1 MSKYLLD
8 FRGGGS
14 QHGILKTLS
23 PVPCRVKNNINV
35 RIKYVFQQ
43 EENALLL
50 QRNMYQEDLGHVIDG

>member
-1 MSKYLLD
+1 MSKYLWD
-8 FRGGGS
+8 FRGGVPTWNT
-14 QHGILKTLS
+14 QDPI
-23 PVPCRVKNNINV
+23 PCPCRVNNNINV